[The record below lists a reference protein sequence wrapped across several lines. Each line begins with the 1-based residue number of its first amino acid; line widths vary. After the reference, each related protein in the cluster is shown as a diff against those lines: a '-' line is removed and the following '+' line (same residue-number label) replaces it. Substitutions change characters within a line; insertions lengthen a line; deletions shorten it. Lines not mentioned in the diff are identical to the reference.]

1 MTDQLSSPERFVRG
15 RLHILLENDGSCGS
29 GACLFM
35 KIVVVY
41 EEGVVDQ
48 VLAMEKERIRH
59 SGPTNAEKNAIRD
72 STDIYQALSDES
84 GHPK

>member
-1 MTDQLSSPERFVRG
+1 
-15 RLHILLENDGSCGS
+15 
-29 GACLFM
+29 M